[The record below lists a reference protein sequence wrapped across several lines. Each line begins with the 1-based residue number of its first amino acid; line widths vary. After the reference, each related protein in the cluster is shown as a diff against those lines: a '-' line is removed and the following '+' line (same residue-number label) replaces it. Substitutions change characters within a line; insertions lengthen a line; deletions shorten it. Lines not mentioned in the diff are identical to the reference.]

1 MLGLIIETINNNAE
15 VDTAVEAVIN
25 IFNQKFSQ
33 NSPFQVDI
41 SNLFQDGVMDDAE
54 KRFLD
59 IKEIVTQTT
68 QYKNIID
75 NIFNDTSGFS
85 VEYAVVDNLTNGAG
99 KRLNGATSLNGTIAT
114 IEIDRN
120 HINTATKID
129 IALTI
134 MHEALHAYMYYIIA
148 NDVNVSVPNNVN
160 LNDISECLDL
170 YLANYVGM
178 SGGQSAQ
185 HQFMA
190 EELLPILQD
199 VILEALPLLYD
210 QGILNLIKQ
219 QGRVRIINE
228 NGELEWKSGPL
239 PGNIQNYYWNWSDSA
254 YYFALGG
261 LQDTDFFQSTIAIIP
276 AGINFYDVPEENIRS
291 LAQFWLYYSYY
302 LKNVSNYTWGGPN
315 FFQIMH

>member
-1 MLGLIIETINNNAE
+1 MIGLIIETINNNAE

-25 IFNQKFSQ
+25 IYNQNFSQ
-33 NSPFQVDI
+33 KSPFQVDI
-41 SNLFQDGVMDDAE
+41 SNLFQDGVMDDDE

-75 NIFNDTSGFS
+75 NIFNDTTGFS
-85 VEYAVVDNLTNGAG
+85 VEYVVVDNLTNGAG
-99 KRLNGATSLNGTIAT
+99 KRLNGATFLNGTIAT

-160 LNDISECLDL
+160 LNDISECIDL
-170 YLANYVGM
+170 YLDNYVGM

-199 VILEALPLLYD
+199 VILEALTLLYD
-210 QGILNLIKQ
+210 QNILNLIEQ

-239 PGNIQNYYWNWSDSA
+239 PGNIQNYYWNWSDFA